1 MKKYLKILAFV
12 LVLSAAMPA
21 RADIEAVSAALKAG
35 VSNVQSELEKLQDL
49 QRQIQDAGAMAKQQ
63 IANVEKG
70 INQIK
75 DATENPFE
83 AVQTAVFEGM
93 KNKVDG
99 SGNEDAIVDDVKANY
114 NRVYGAEN
122 AISIAKER
130 KKAINALLGQNA
142 ATLYARALV
151 LRQELMAEENPDDNL
166 DSIQNALQASAKM
179 MIQSSR
185 RWNKILEMQ
194 AYINEFK
201 STTAVQGFTLDE
213 EVEQ

>member
-151 LRQELMAEENPDDNL
+151 LRQELMAEENPNDNL